1 MENYSENTATAKTW
15 KRANRFEVL
24 NGYGAT
30 PKINIVEETIVE
42 IGGLSVNKFNG
53 MLTVD
58 YDENGVIDLYN
69 PASGEVVGQMTHNEI
84 LSILYSIYITATKK
98 RDLIH

>member
-58 YDENGVIDLYN
+58 YLSFETKA
-69 PASGEVVGQMTHNEI
+69 PAFMPGMN
-84 LSILYSIYITATKK
+84 
-98 RDLIH
+98 RD